1 MNTNEIPIKLP
12 ERYTRGDDRF
22 HVIHEDDINDDS
34 KEGEKNIPLIV
45 LSFFLSFFRAFVRIS
60 SIGEKDFG
68 GKQNRTRNVSVLR
81 RLSLSVARM
90 SLSFGLFRRD
100 KTERRRFCRSFSRM
114 SYRDDSASFPTQRFF
129 RTHNTCVLKYLIE
142 HNILNRNKRSVG
154 RGDETHHE
162 TDQRN
167 EPV

>member
-34 KEGEKNIPLIV
+34 KEGEKNIPHR
-45 LSFFLSFFRAFVRIS
+45 SFFLSRLRI

-68 GKQNRTRNVSVLR
+68 GEAKSDEKRKRVRRRSLR
-81 RLSLSVARM
+81 RAYV
-90 SLSFGLFRRD
+90 SLSFGRFRRE
-100 KTERRRFCRSFSRM
+100 KTERRRLCRSFSRM
-114 SYRDDSASFPTQRFF
+114 LYRDTPASFPKQRVF

-142 HNILNRNKRSVG
+142 QHFKQKRAKRWPRRRNAS
-154 RGDETHHE
+154 
-162 TDQRN
+162 RN
-167 EPV
+167 

>member
-45 LSFFLSFFRAFVRIS
+45 LSFFLSFACLRI

-68 GKQNRTRNVSVLR
+68 GEAKSDEKRKRVRRRSLR
-81 RLSLSVARM
+81 RAYV
-90 SLSFGLFRRD
+90 SLSFGRFRRE
-100 KTERRRFCRSFSRM
+100 KTERRRLCRSFSRM
-114 SYRDDSASFPTQRFF
+114 SYRDTPASFPMRVF
-129 RTHNTCVLKYLIE
+129 RTHN
-142 HNILNRNKRSVG
+142 KRVYSN
-154 RGDETHHE
+154 T
-162 TDQRN
+162 
-167 EPV
+167 

>member
-45 LSFFLSFFRAFVRIS
+45 LSFFLSFARLRI

-68 GKQNRTRNVSVLR
+68 GEAKSDEKRKRVRRRSLR
-81 RLSLSVARM
+81 RAYV
-90 SLSFGLFRRD
+90 SLSFGRFRRE
-100 KTERRRFCRSFSRM
+100 KTERRRLCRSFSRM
-114 SYRDDSASFPTQRFF
+114 SYRDTPASFPMRVF
-129 RTHNTCVLKYLIE
+129 RTHN
-142 HNILNRNKRSVG
+142 KRVYSN
-154 RGDETHHE
+154 T
-162 TDQRN
+162 
-167 EPV
+167 

>member
-45 LSFFLSFFRAFVRIS
+45 LSFFLSFFRAYEFRRSAKRIS
-60 SIGEKDFG
+60 A
-68 GKQNRTRNVSVLR
+68 GKQNRTRNVSVYEDSRLCVF
-81 RLSLSVARM
+81 LSLFW
-90 SLSFGLFRRD
+90 SLS
-100 KTERRRFCRSFSRM
+100 SRQNGKALSIVSLVLANVAPRHARVVPDACL
-114 SYRDDSASFPTQRFF
+114 SYSQL
-129 RTHNTCVLKYLIE
+129 TCVLKYLIE

>member
-34 KEGEKNIPLIV
+34 KEGEKNTPHR
-45 LSFFLSFFRAFVRIS
+45 SFFLSCLRI
-60 SIGEKDFG
+60 SIGETDFG
-68 GKQNRTRNVSVLR
+68 GEAKSDEKRKRVRRRSLR
-81 RLSLSVARM
+81 RAYV

-114 SYRDDSASFPTQRFF
+114 LYHSCVVPDTFLSYSQHVCTQ
-129 RTHNTCVLKYLIE
+129 
-142 HNILNRNKRSVG
+142 ILN
-154 RGDETHHE
+154 
-162 TDQRN
+162 
-167 EPV
+167 

>member
-34 KEGEKNIPLIV
+34 KEGEKNIPHR
-45 LSFFLSFFRAFVRIS
+45 SFFLSFFLSRVRIS

-68 GKQNRTRNVSVLR
+68 GEAKSDEKRKRVRRRSLR
-81 RLSLSVARM
+81 RAYV

-114 SYRDDSASFPTQRFF
+114 LYHSCVVPDTFLSYSQHVCTQ
-129 RTHNTCVLKYLIE
+129 
-142 HNILNRNKRSVG
+142 ILN
-154 RGDETHHE
+154 
-162 TDQRN
+162 
-167 EPV
+167 

>member
-45 LSFFLSFFRAFVRIS
+45 LSFFLSFFRAYEFRRSAKRIS
-60 SIGEKDFG
+60 A
-68 GKQNRTRNVSVLR
+68 GKQNRTRNVSVYEDA
-81 RLSLSVARM
+81 LSVARM
-90 SLSFGLFRRD
+90 SLSLLVSFVATKRKGVDFVA
-100 KTERRRFCRSFSRM
+100 RSRECCTTP
-114 SYRDDSASFPTQRFF
+114 ASFPTRFF